1 MLYFVS
7 PNGRP
12 LHHISCGQLIHDDG
26 FLHPERQI
34 DSFVLIVGIRG
45 NLCIYQDEQTYQIE
59 KNQYLLLFPGHKHG
73 GLRQSDSQLS
83 YYWCHFKV
91 SGSVSLLSGEDEMNT
106 MLDSIQK
113 KGARLSDYYILP
125 EYGEIKSGER
135 ISLLFHQM
143 LDNVSQPVYCEHLG
157 HYALSLLMTGITLEF
172 LHRYEDAPASS
183 TRKSVSDIKE
193 WIRTSY
199 MEDLSVRSIAWRFGY
214 NPNYLSTVFR
224 KHTGES
230 LVRCIN
236 KSRIR
241 AAKQR
246 LLETDEPVKTIS
258 AACGF
263 HDEKH
268 FMKTFKKY
276 EGLTP
281 TNYRNIFYKKHINH

>member
-12 LHHISCGQLIHDDG
+12 LRHISCGQLIHDNG
-26 FLHPERQI
+26 FIHPERQI

-45 NLCIYQDEQTYQIE
+45 SLCIYQDDQAYQIE

-73 GLRQSDSQLS
+73 GLRQSDSSLS

-91 SGSVSLLSGEDEMNT
+91 AGNASALSDEKEMDALLSSMRKDGSEP
-106 MLDSIQK
+106 
-113 KGARLSDYYILP
+113 SDYYILP

-143 LDNVSQPVYCEHLG
+143 LDNVSQPVYSEHMG
-157 HYALSLLMTGITLEF
+157 NYALSLLATGITQEF
-172 LHRYEDAPASS
+172 LFRYEDTPANS

-193 WIRTSY
+193 WIRVNF
-199 MEDLSVRSIAWRFGY
+199 MDELSVRSIAWRFGY

-236 KSRIR
+236 KSRIK

-246 LLETDEPVKTIS
+246 LLETDDPVKTIS

-281 TNYRNIFYKKHINH
+281 TSYRNTFYKKHISH